1 MYKLI
6 GTKSVKRLADGAY
19 IPFAD
24 GNRDYEEYK
33 NWLSEGNTPEP
44 EFTEEELA
52 QQELE
57 AKIAEAKAEIAR
69 QLETLTVTTA
79 NGNTFDADNQ
89 ARLDM
94 QNAITASDFLGVTQT
109 TWRMA
114 DDSEVLIEL
123 SELKEALALAIQEYA
138 RVKGIGS

>member
-33 NWLSEGNTPEP
+33 LWIEEGNIPEP

-57 AKIAEAKAEIAR
+57 AKIAEAKTYLASTDFKMTVDYYPTMTAE
-69 QLETLTVTTA
+69 QQE
-79 NGNTFDADNQ
+79 
-89 ARLDM
+89 
-94 QNAITASDFLGVTQT
+94 
-109 TWRMA
+109 
-114 DDSEVLIEL
+114 EL
-123 SELKEALALAIQEYA
+123 STKRAEARTFLKEQGL
-138 RVKGIGS
+138 